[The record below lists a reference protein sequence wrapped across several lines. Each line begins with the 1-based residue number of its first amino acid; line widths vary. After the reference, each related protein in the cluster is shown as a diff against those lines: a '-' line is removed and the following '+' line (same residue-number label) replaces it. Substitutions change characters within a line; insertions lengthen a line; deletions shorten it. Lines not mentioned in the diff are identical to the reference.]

1 LIDNFCQFLQNQ
13 LSSSFV
19 LSLTKQH
26 RTKMQIAS
34 ILILSITIIQLMCY
48 SHPIVKPAHL
58 TSSQMR
64 SIRRLLNNPALPP
77 MERATVQRVLFVS
90 HEKWA
95 AKKAREFKAFHRY
108 KCRDISLDELVLAG
122 KAGLFKSSQKYDGG
136 AEFVRFSEIY
146 VKSELLKT
154 MTARLAATSCLSARE
169 RMSSKTPVRSIE
181 YQRHST
187 SIIYRMD
194 IFNNRLPSSEP
205 QPTERFQIS
214 PLLVKH
220 AHECEDA
227 FTKRIM
233 NLKLQRIIIKDA
245 RKPLSNSHIAKLMCC
260 SEETVRLTI
269 RKFMCEFYAKP
280 RRFPSEFEEH
290 SE

>member
-1 LIDNFCQFLQNQ
+1 MPRIVIVIILTAACLI
-13 LSSSFV
+13 
-19 LSLTKQH
+19 
-26 RTKMQIAS
+26 QIIREFRKLGA
-34 ILILSITIIQLMCY
+34 INEIGFIAVKLFPQIEAN
-48 SHPIVKPAHL
+48 PIHL
-58 TSSQMR
+58 TVNQMH
-64 SIRRLLNNPALPP
+64 SARRLLNNPALPTV
-77 MERATVQRVLFVS
+77 ERTTIRRVLFVS

-95 AKKAREFKAFHRY
+95 VKQAKEFKTLHRY
-108 KCRDISLDELVLAG
+108 KCRDISLDELAFAG
-122 KAGLFKSSQKYDGG
+122 KVGLFKSSQKYDGRI
-136 AEFVRFSEIY
+136 EFVRFSEIY

-214 PLLVKH
+214 PLLVEH
-220 AHECEDA
+220 A

-269 RKFMCEFYAKP
+269 RKFMREFYAKP